1 MAVLQSSLRAAWRRV
16 LLTFPLQ
23 VCETPVPHSI
33 QTPKKGKVT
42 FRGQKHH
49 FQEPILTQWQSLD
62 QTPGWWVSERLPSF
76 NLYLRW
82 FLVGTKG
89 FPGGAGGKEPAGQCR
104 GHRDAG
110 SIPGLGR
117 SPGESNATRF
127 SILVWRI
134 PIDRGARRATAQ
146 RVAKSWTQLNW
157 LSTHWMW
164 MLMWGLSLSFIVFTD
179 SQPYW
184 ATSHCFLG
192 WSHWDKD
199 SLCLNWTPEKWRK
212 APWMD

>member
-23 VCETPVPHSI
+23 VCETLVPHSI
-33 QTPKKGKVT
+33 QTSEKGKVT
-42 FRGQKHH
+42 FRGQRHH

-82 FLVGTKG
+82 FLVGTKS
-89 FPGGAGGKEPAGQCR
+89 FPGGASGKEPAGQCR

-127 SILVWRI
+127 SILAWRI
-134 PIDRGARRATAQ
+134 PIDREARRATGHNWSELAHTGCK
-146 RVAKSWTQLNW
+146 RVCEAFLV
-157 LSTHWMW
+157 
-164 MLMWGLSLSFIVFTD
+164 SFIVFTD

-184 ATSHCFLG
+184 ATSRCFLG
-192 WSHWDKD
+192 WSHWYKD